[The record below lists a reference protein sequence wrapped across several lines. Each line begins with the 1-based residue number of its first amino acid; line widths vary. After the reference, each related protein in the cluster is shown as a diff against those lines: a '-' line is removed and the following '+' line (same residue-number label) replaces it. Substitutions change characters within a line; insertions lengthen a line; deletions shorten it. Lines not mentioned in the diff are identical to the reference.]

1 MSRQRLVDRSD
12 IVDFATYEDTRGAS
26 RPSALAAKKLRRIH
40 LHDNLTVLIEN
51 RETLQ
56 YQIQEIMRVE
66 RIVREADIVHEIDT
80 YNALLGEPGDLGCV
94 LLIEIPDAEE
104 RSRSLVD
111 WQGLQGRLYV
121 DLDDGTRVF
130 ATFDPAQVGDGRIS
144 AVHYLRFEVGGRVP
158 VGIGTD
164 FDGLESHMA
173 LTPEQT
179 AALTEDLAR
188 Q

>member
-1 MSRQRLVDRSD
+1 
-12 IVDFATYEDTRGAS
+12 
-26 RPSALAAKKLRRIH
+26 
-40 LHDNLTVLIEN
+40 
-51 RETLQ
+51 
-56 YQIQEIMRVE
+56 
-66 RIVREADIVHEIDT
+66 
-80 YNALLGEPGDLGCV
+80 V

-104 RSRSLVD
+104 RSRFLVD